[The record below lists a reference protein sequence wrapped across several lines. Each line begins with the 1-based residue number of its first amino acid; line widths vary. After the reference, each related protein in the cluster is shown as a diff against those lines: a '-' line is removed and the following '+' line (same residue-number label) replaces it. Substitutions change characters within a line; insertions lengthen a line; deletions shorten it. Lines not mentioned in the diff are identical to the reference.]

1 MKLVYFLAGLYVW
14 EFIMY
19 LDYEYS
25 IVRGRRKFLWTSLFY
40 VGCRWCTLAALII
53 QLVGFDSSYGIN
65 CQVLVAMTFLFAC
78 LSFLFAS
85 SLVILRVHT
94 LWEYNRTVVGI
105 TFALLLANT
114 GSFIYNAAI
123 SRGRWAGDMCQIDHL
138 VDTRAS
144 ILSTFTADLILL
156 ALKLVGILR
165 WKEARQKVG
174 TWRLLYSEGLT
185 WVVVFT
191 LANVPPVVFI
201 ILNLND
207 PMNRMFIVPGMIV
220 MSIGAVRMHRGITD
234 RVALCGHQSEIVD
247 TEKQSIQTTIQFLS
261 SSHASHN
268 EGGTHGTGGGVFA
281 SLHLA
286 MPEVKWFGG
295 KRDDGSESSG
305 KETV

>member
-1 MKLVYFLAGLYVW
+1 
-14 EFIMY
+14 MY
-19 LDYEYS
+19 LDYEFS
-25 IVRGRRKFLWTSLFY
+25 ILRGRRKFSWTSLFY
-40 VGCRWCTLAALII
+40 VGCRWCTLAALIV
-53 QLVGFDSSYGIN
+53 QLVGFGNFHGIN
-65 CQVLVAMTFLFAC
+65 CQVLVAMTFLFAY

-85 SLVILRVHT
+85 SLVILRIHE
-94 LWEYNRTVVGI
+94 LWEYNRIVIGL

-123 SRGRWAGDMCQIDHL
+123 SRGRWAGDICQIDHL

-220 MSIGAVRMHRGITD
+220 MSIGAVRMHRGLTD
-234 RVALCGHQSEIVD
+234 RVALCGHQAGIVD
-247 TEKQSIQTTIQFLS
+247 TKEQSVKTVIQITS
-261 SSHASHN
+261 SSLPSHS
-268 EGGTHGTGGGVFA
+268 EEVTHGTGSGVFA
-281 SLHLA
+281 SLQLI

-295 KRDDGSESSG
+295 KQDDVYPE